1 MAEEK
6 LPRTRGAV
14 VPNKLGYGPLLAP
27 NPTADWVSPPTTTR
41 WWSTGGAMPVPSNGL
56 PVPGN
61 GLPVPNNGGAL
72 TWQWLCPYQAMADC
86 AFSIRKTLQ
95 INR

>member
-41 WWSTGGAMPVPSNGL
+41 WWSTGGGQCPYLAMAYPYQAMAV

-61 GLPVPNNGGAL
+61 GFAR
-72 TWQWLCPYQAMADC
+72 TRQWRIVHSQSEKHY
-86 AFSIRKTLQ
+86 R
-95 INR
+95 